1 MPVANGRRVA
11 VIAGCRTPF
20 CKSGTTLKDVRAV
33 DLARFV
39 ARELLERTNLDGAD
53 VNAVI
58 FGQVVPSAL
67 VPNVAREVSL
77 LPQFPKEIPAYSLNR
92 ACASSGQA
100 VANAYDEIVL
110 GDAEVVLA
118 GGVESLSDIPILASR
133 RLADILMEASKAKSF
148 GARLRT
154 LSRIRPRDLV
164 PVSPA
169 IAEPST
175 GETMGQSAEKM
186 AKENHISR
194 AAQDRWA
201 LRSHELAARGT
212 DDGRITAE
220 IVPWFGP
227 GGRAGDGVVTQDNGV
242 RRDTSLEQMAKLKP
256 VFDRRYGS
264 VTAANSSPLTDGAS
278 AVLVMSDSAARAL
291 GYTPLAYVRSY
302 AVAAVD
308 PGWQL
313 LQAPIFAVPKALERA
328 GIQWKELGVIEVH
341 EAFAAQVLS
350 NLQGWAA
357 KGWEINE
364 DIINVMGGSI
374 AIGHPF
380 GATGTRLVTT
390 LANEMARRDVQFGL
404 LSICAQGGMG
414 LAMVWSAADGSGR
427 GAHLGARRRR
437 HRRRHFRLEE
447 RAGQQAFGRGEAGPA
462 RDVRRVGARRRRAG
476 RRLLLVEARELHRG
490 GRHRG
495 VRPAHHRRG
504 SRAALGRGP
513 GNAGPGGALPQTD
526 RRRDSRRVPRRR
538 TRVRPRLRVPR
549 GLRSPPDPAR
559 PPGSAA
565 RHSPGGGRL
574 PAAPPVDW
582 RPRGARHH
590 PRGQGRRRQEGVP
603 FGHRGRAGS
612 SRHPQGRHHRRGA
625 THGRRLAPA
634 SQAAGRVPRMAA
646 RRQPTGPGLG
656 LPSRA
661 EAGTRADARQ
671 LSRAP
676 RRVGGG
682 GAWAETR
689 HGGGSEARGAAVRAA
704 RRH

>member
-1 MPVANGRRVA
+1 

-20 CKSGTTLKDVRAV
+20 CKSGTVLKDARAV

-110 GDAEVVLA
+110 GDADVVLA

-133 RLADILMEASKAKSF
+133 RLADILVEASKAKSL

-186 AKENHISR
+186 AKENHIAR

-212 DDGRITAE
+212 DDGRIPAE
-220 IVPWFGP
+220 IVPWFP
-227 GGRAGDGVVTQDNGV
+227 PPRGGRAGDGVVTQDNGI
-242 RRDTSLEQMAKLKP
+242 RRDTSLEQMGKLKP

-278 AVLVMSDSAARAL
+278 AVLLMSDSAARAH

-328 GIQWKELGVIEVH
+328 GIQWEDLGVIEVH

-350 NLQGWAA
+350 NLQGWEAL
-357 KGWEINE
+357 GWEINE

-390 LANEMARRDVQFGL
+390 LANEMTRRDVQFGL

-414 LAMVWSAADGSGR
+414 FAMV
-427 GAHLGARRRR
+427 LERR
-437 HRRRHFRLEE
+437 
-447 RAGQQAFGRGEAGPA
+447 
-462 RDVRRVGARRRRAG
+462 
-476 RRLLLVEARELHRG
+476 
-490 GRHRG
+490 
-495 VRPAHHRRG
+495 
-504 SRAALGRGP
+504 
-513 GNAGPGGALPQTD
+513 
-526 RRRDSRRVPRRR
+526 
-538 TRVRPRLRVPR
+538 
-549 GLRSPPDPAR
+549 
-559 PPGSAA
+559 
-565 RHSPGGGRL
+565 
-574 PAAPPVDW
+574 
-582 RPRGARHH
+582 
-590 PRGQGRRRQEGVP
+590 
-603 FGHRGRAGS
+603 
-612 SRHPQGRHHRRGA
+612 
-625 THGRRLAPA
+625 
-634 SQAAGRVPRMAA
+634 
-646 RRQPTGPGLG
+646 
-656 LPSRA
+656 
-661 EAGTRADARQ
+661 
-671 LSRAP
+671 
-676 RRVGGG
+676 
-682 GAWAETR
+682 
-689 HGGGSEARGAAVRAA
+689 
-704 RRH
+704 